1 MLGDNRT
8 RLLLGLT
15 PDCQSGSFNDANVF
29 KFTQVKQLARC
40 LQKNEQDARGR
51 ERASHEWT
59 DAFVACG
66 CQGGFD
72 MLVLTRK
79 AGERIVIAD
88 NIVVE
93 VLEVQGNR
101 VRIGIQAPQGVTI
114 LREELLTGKLQQP
127 KTNPDVATVS

>member
-1 MLGDNRT
+1 M
-8 RLLLGLT
+8 
-15 PDCQSGSFNDANVF
+15 
-29 KFTQVKQLARC
+29 
-40 LQKNEQDARGR
+40 
-51 ERASHEWT
+51 
-59 DAFVACG
+59 
-66 CQGGFD
+66 D

-114 LREELLTGKLQQP
+114 LREELLAGKARDEKQP
-127 KTNPDVATVS
+127 SELTSV